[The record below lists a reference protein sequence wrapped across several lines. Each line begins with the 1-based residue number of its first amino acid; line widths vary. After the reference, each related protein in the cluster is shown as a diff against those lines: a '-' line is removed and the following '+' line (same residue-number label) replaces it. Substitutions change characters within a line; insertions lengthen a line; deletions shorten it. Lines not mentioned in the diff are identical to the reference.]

1 MLQVDACCPV
11 LGHPFQ
17 IGRMTPVILVLSALV
32 LVPSLGAQASSSAS
46 LGHIYALTSNGT
58 TNCLNLL
65 DVDLTSWGIRVG
77 PSLAPSVDTAEQAAA
92 FDNGTFW
99 TDTFDDFG
107 AYIVGFDVSTMEVAY
122 SLNISTWPLSGG
134 FLFIDGIFVTVEGD
148 LLVAGNAGCNAQGC
162 GDEQFY
168 RIADPK
174 GKGVAA
180 HIGSLPFGG
189 VADVTFDPVSSSIF
203 FILGEGSETS
213 SGVLLGVEAPPG
225 GVPEIVANIT
235 LQDFFAWPQWDAGSQ
250 SVFGLSLYRGP
261 AALARNVTFLA
272 VPPGETAFN
281 ATTHGTIPGGY
292 YVSLEDGPKAFDPV
306 SRRCVGA
313 FAEEGCGRCR
323 QEGVRPLVSPPRFV
337 QGFLHAVNEPHGR
350 VQRRG
355 CRYRFWCV
363 AGWPIASDLETQT
376 TPLVAYIRSASD
388 AGRST
393 ASVWIYRIL
402 SSSVCFW
409 RGLGFVNTA
418 CLIQVPVFKMP
429 ASFRDGTGH
438 YLLLQS
444 AVLGMQPH

>member
-1 MLQVDACCPV
+1 MC
-11 LGHPFQ
+11 F
-17 IGRMTPVILVLSALV
+17 LSL
-32 LVPSLGAQASSSAS
+32 SCSSSTS

-77 PSLAPSVDTAEQAAA
+77 PSLAPSIATAEQAAV

-107 AYIVGFDVSTMEVAY
+107 AYVVGFDVSTMEVAY
-122 SLNISTWPLSGG
+122 SLNISTWPMSGG
-134 FLFIDGIFVTVEGD
+134 FLFIDGIFVTMEGD

-168 RIADPK
+168 RVADPK
-174 GKGVAA
+174 GKGVAV

-235 LQDFFAWPQWDAGSQ
+235 LQDFFAWPQWDASSQ

-281 ATTHGTIPGGY
+281 ATTHGAIPGGY
-292 YVSLEDGPKAFDPV
+292 YVSLEDGPKAFDLV

-313 FAEEGCGRCR
+313 EGSRRCCH
-323 QEGVRPLVSPPRFV
+323 EGARLLPSFHLATFRAFYMLSTSPMGEFSV
-337 QGFLHAVNEPHGR
+337 VAVDIDSGASDLCK
-350 VQRRG
+350 G
-355 CRYRFWCV
+355 
-363 AGWPIASDLETQT
+363 PIASDLETK
-376 TPLVAYIRSASD
+376 PLPLSLSFAVPPTLEEAPPLCGFIGYCPQAFAFGAAESAS
-388 AGRST
+388 
-393 ASVWIYRIL
+393 
-402 SSSVCFW
+402 
-409 RGLGFVNTA
+409 
-418 CLIQVPVFKMP
+418 
-429 ASFRDGTGH
+429 
-438 YLLLQS
+438 
-444 AVLGMQPH
+444 